1 MLESAPLDFD
11 RATLTWVDR
20 DDYAVEIEKRRTSR
34 RYDAAMLDQLAS
46 WRDNGYAYFPGQ
58 IAPAAIDAMVAEY
71 ESIWAT
77 RPPVR
82 VLCEGRGVVPIAELP
97 ERSAIG
103 HHHYRLL
110 DVQDISANAR
120 SLILSPGVV
129 AFLREVFDED
139 PVAMQSLLF
148 EYGSEQGTHQDFPYV
163 QARILSRLV
172 GCWIALEDVRA
183 DNGPLFYYPGSHH
196 LAKFDWGGGALT
208 FDGKDEKQVDAFA
221 EFLEQKCQE
230 RGLEKQVFHAKKG
243 DVFLWHAALVHGG
256 SPTLDP
262 DATRLSLVAH
272 FSSVTAY
279 PHDRRYPNQAP
290 RLHRENGGL
299 IYMLQEP
306 SLMTKLKGRVKALLG
321 R

>member
-1 MLESAPLDFD
+1 MLENAPLDFD

-20 DDYAVEIEKRRTSR
+20 DDYPAELEKRRQHYSP
-34 RYDAAMLDQLAS
+34 DLLEKIES
-46 WRDNGYAYFPGQ
+46 WRELGYAYFPGL
-58 IAPAAIDAMVAEY
+58 IAPAAIDRMLAEY
-71 ESIWAT
+71 EQIWRE
-77 RPPVR
+77 RPGIK
-82 VLCEGRGVVPIAELP
+82 VLCEGRGVVPLAEMP

-110 DVQDISANAR
+110 DVQDISTNAR
-120 SLILSPGVV
+120 SLILSQGVV
-129 AFLREVFDED
+129 GFLREVFDEE

-221 EFLEQKCQE
+221 EFLEQQCQA
-230 RGLEKQVFHAKKG
+230 RGLEKKVFHAKKG

-256 SPTLDP
+256 SPTLNQ

-279 PHDRRYPNQAP
+279 PRDRRYPEQEP
-290 RLHRENGGL
+290 LRHRENGGL
-299 IYMLQEP
+299 IYLPQEP
-306 SLMTKLKGRVKALLG
+306 SLLTKVKGKIKSLLG
-321 R
+321 RG